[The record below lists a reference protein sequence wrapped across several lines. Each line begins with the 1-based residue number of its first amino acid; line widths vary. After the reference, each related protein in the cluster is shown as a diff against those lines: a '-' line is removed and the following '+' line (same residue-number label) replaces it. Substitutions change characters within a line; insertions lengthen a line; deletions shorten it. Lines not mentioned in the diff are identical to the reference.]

1 MIAIVSTPHL
11 KMKFPTLMGEIISVK
26 ADQKHSRQCYAGS
39 LKVVPYPPNRESGNP
54 HPTSHGSENQ
64 VMSMDEESTIQ
75 TLTVY
80 KAIMGDQ
87 DYLFDVDPHDDIVD
101 KGPKPIKELVKL

>member
-1 MIAIVSTPHL
+1 
-11 KMKFPTLMGEIISVK
+11 MKFPTLMGEIISVK